1 MTCPYMSDVAINIA
15 EWHVDRGVLAGR
27 LVMYL
32 IPETISGPRHPHR
45 QCVYH
50 GIENRFLDEDRNY
63 TTIRPDGRISPPT
76 GPQDN

>member
-1 MTCPYMSDVAINIA
+1 MTCPDMSDVAINIA
-15 EWHVDRGVLAGR
+15 EWHVDRGVLAGT

-32 IPETISGPRHPHR
+32 SRKRFRGRDTRTASACITGSKI
-45 QCVYH
+45 
-50 GIENRFLDEDRNY
+50 GILDEDRNY